1 MCLLFSNLF
10 VDKYLYVTGSC
21 PVRMVDIKH
30 AKQGAKGICV
40 DKKQIMNQWKTYN
53 KSIEYSFVSWERNK
67 ENKENMEKR
76 RKIKRC
82 NNPGSYPLCDLAS
95 DPLCD
100 LVPADQA
107 CDFKE
112 GIKDLKQE
120 MTKMKREL
128 IIAIHAQKNKN
139 CRQQRYGN
147 VGQRH
152 KKKNYFSKKIVKD
165 TY

>member
-1 MCLLFSNLF
+1 MFGIGIGKCDGPHLYMFASYWHSN
-10 VDKYLYVTGSC
+10 V
-21 PVRMVDIKH
+21 
-30 AKQGAKGICV
+30 KGICV
-40 DKKQIMNQWKTYN
+40 DKKQIEDQLKAN
-53 KSIEYSFVSWERNK
+53 KSIVYHFD
-67 ENKENMEKR
+67 ENSSQKK
-76 RKIKRC
+76 KIKRC
-82 NNPGSYPLCDLAS
+82 SNPGSYPLCDPAS

-128 IIAIHAQKNKN
+128 IIVIHARKSKN
-139 CRQQRYGN
+139 CRQKRYGN
-147 VGQRH
+147 VSQRH
-152 KKKNYFSKKIVKD
+152 KKKNYSSKKIIQD

>member
-40 DKKQIMNQWKTYN
+40 DKKQIMNQWKSYN

-82 NNPGSYPLCDLAS
+82 SNPGSHI
-95 DPLCD
+95 
-100 LVPADQA
+100 
-107 CDFKE
+107 
-112 GIKDLKQE
+112 G
-120 MTKMKREL
+120 
-128 IIAIHAQKNKN
+128 
-139 CRQQRYGN
+139 
-147 VGQRH
+147 
-152 KKKNYFSKKIVKD
+152 
-165 TY
+165 

>member
-21 PVRMVDIKH
+21 PVSLVEIKH

-40 DKKQIMNQWKTYN
+40 DQKQIMNQWKTYN

-82 NNPGSYPLCDLAS
+82 SNPGSYPLCDPAS

-128 IIAIHAQKNKN
+128 IIAI
-139 CRQQRYGN
+139 GN
-147 VGQRH
+147 VGQN
-152 KKKNYFSKKIVKD
+152 KKKEELFF
-165 TY
+165 